1 MGIIFTHII
10 QAITNVFRL
19 IYNIFTAHSIKKKLK
34 GINHKNIKQLRKMKG
49 GQKLAHLARKL
60 KKKKIKIGWLSISL
74 FITVVIILSVVIIVL
89 GVAAAFLAATSNTSS
104 KEKSYETILYEN
116 SAGQP
121 DTDNNNLIV
130 LSHDKIKG
138 AKAKYDG
145 TFALQIT
152 FWSREY
158 TEDTTTFELYKLED
172 IQNEQ
177 KITNA
182 AGIAAGVAYG
192 VAAPVGTT
200 ITTAIVGSATGS
212 AAGAV
217 VGKASPIA
225 TESTSM
231 TKKKGSTIE
240 INLGENCSWL
250 SEEDGVIKG
259 SNYYITKVS
268 LIDKQKRDKQFE
280 VNAALQKKDNN
291 NNSTNLSSAGLC
303 KDPVLRNWQLI
314 FQYTREASDDAIGID
329 SPIGILANMFC
340 ETGSYSDWNND
351 SFDVRTDLA
360 SGGDGLQA
368 ITYDKTNMNV
378 EPKGNG
384 IQCTF
389 GISQWEK
396 WEFWEP
402 YRRKYKE
409 DGVSDTLSMDSEL
422 GFVRPNAW
430 YYPDDIWSSA
440 SKSLSW
446 YNDQIWIDWRNNS
459 GFEDLSDDDK
469 AVMIGFITRA
479 NHRAP
484 ATTTHTDGYVG
495 HLCEFLIQKAKENG
509 SLIDYV
515 NSTGVKCWDSDSRTP
530 VSCGENE
537 ATTLGLA
544 SFGQEFADEM
554 ARYKIYYSVE
564 FATRLIGQDLC
575 KGSIAALQAYDSVG
589 SEINSA
595 EKEEPPKVIGFN
607 ENQKEAN
614 ISYTD
619 GDTEQSL
626 TLDCSENKVDA
637 AGKEYYLFAQWGA
650 WRGVFSKSATFLPDS
665 SKPDDLALSSFTNA
679 RVMDCLWGNGS
690 SWHTLANDG
699 CGMNALANL
708 VSNLLGRPVTA
719 MQILQDS
726 GATLYKS
733 GDEMYIDTTNSSIIS
748 GDRNAAGI
756 DSIKNFLEDTYG
768 IKNSADDSVVQQYDT
783 VFYYTFI
790 TNGNIGQFRHDFH
803 FVTCMTQDHG
813 DSWWVF
819 GEGEAI
825 YDIDFSNKST
835 SSPAYNTYFY
845 IE

>member
-1 MGIIFTHII
+1 MGSIFTHII
-10 QAITNVFRL
+10 QLITNSFRL
-19 IYNIFTAHSIKKKLK
+19 IYNVITASDLKKKLK
-34 GINHKNIKQLRKMKG
+34 GINPKNIKQLRKLKG
-49 GQKLAHLARKL
+49 GQKLAQLAKKL
-60 KKKKIKIGWLSISL
+60 RKKKIKIGWLSISL
-74 FITVVIILSVVIIVL
+74 FLTTVLLLSIIIAVL
-89 GVAAAFLAATSNTSS
+89 GITAAFISATSDTASS
-104 KEKSYETILYEN
+104 KKSYETILYEN
-116 SAGQP
+116 SSGQP
-121 DTDNNNLIV
+121 DTDTSNLIT
-130 LSHDKIKG
+130 LSHDKVRG
-138 AKAKYDG
+138 AKTKYDG

-158 TEDTTTFELYKLED
+158 TNDTTTFELYKLSD
-172 IQNEQ
+172 LIS
-177 KITNA
+177 TNSN
-182 AGIAAGVAYG
+182 GENVSSIA
-192 VAAPVGTT
+192 
-200 ITTAIVGSATGS
+200 
-212 AAGAV
+212 
-217 VGKASPIA
+217 K
-225 TESTSM
+225 ESTAM
-231 TKKKGSTIE
+231 TKKKGSTVE

-268 LIDKQKRDKQFE
+268 LIDKQKRDKQFK
-280 VNAALQKKDNN
+280 VNEALKKKEENN
-291 NNSTNLSSAGLC
+291 KSNNLSSAGLC

-314 FQYTREASDDAIGID
+314 FQYAGEASDDAIGFNN
-329 SPIGILANMFC
+329 PIGIIATMFC
-340 ETGSYSDWNND
+340 ETGAYSDWNND

-360 SGGDGLQA
+360 SGGDGVQD

-384 IQCTF
+384 IRCTF

-409 DGVSDTLSMDSEL
+409 DGTSDLSMDSEL

-446 YNDQIWIDWRNNS
+446 YNEQIWVDWKNNS

-469 AVMIGFITRA
+469 AVIIGIITRA

-484 ATTTHTDGYVG
+484 ATTTYTDGYVG

-509 SLIDYV
+509 SILTYV
-515 NSTGVKCWDSDSRTP
+515 NNTGVNCWDADARTP
-530 VSCGENE
+530 VNCGENE
-537 ATTLGLA
+537 ATALG
-544 SFGQEFADEM
+544 FGPYAQEFASEM
-554 ARYKIYYSVE
+554 AGYKIYYSVD
-564 FATRLIGQDLC
+564 FATRLIGQDVC

-595 EKEEPPKVIGFN
+595 EKEEPPSVIGFN
-607 ENQKEAN
+607 ENQKEAH

-619 GDTEQSL
+619 GDAEQSL

-637 AGKEYYLFAQWGA
+637 AGKNYYLFAQWGA
-650 WRGVFSKSATFLPDS
+650 WRGVFSKSATFLPDD

-679 RVMDCLWGNGS
+679 KVMDCLWGNGS

-733 GDEMYIDTTNSSIIS
+733 GDDMYIDTTNSSIIS

-756 DSIKNFLEDTYG
+756 GSIKDFLESTYG
-768 IKNSADDSVVQQYDT
+768 IKNSTDDSVVQQYDT

-790 TNGNIGQFRHDFH
+790 TSGHIGQFNHDFH

-813 DSWWVF
+813 GTWWVF